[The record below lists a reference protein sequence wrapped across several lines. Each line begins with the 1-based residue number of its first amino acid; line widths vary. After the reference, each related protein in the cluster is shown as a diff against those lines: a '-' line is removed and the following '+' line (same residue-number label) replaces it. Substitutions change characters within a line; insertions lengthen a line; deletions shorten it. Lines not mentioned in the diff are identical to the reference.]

1 MANVTLSYAEMKLV
15 TNASFILT
23 KNSIINKVYAL
34 FGELSNT
41 FKNIATQQYLPE
53 EVLYTSPKIYRGENY
68 EGLPWVMLDYPRYFK
83 NEDFF
88 AIRVFFWWGNFFS
101 ITLQLKGK
109 YKTTFQN
116 SFSNIG
122 NDDWFLCL
130 NENEWQHHF
139 REDNYKPLALVSE
152 IELNNLSFIKL
163 AKKIPLTEWNNA
175 EDFFLIYFKQLV
187 KLTSQSVK

>member
-15 TNASFILT
+15 ANASFILT

-34 FGELSNT
+34 FGELSNA

>member
-116 SFSNIG
+116 SFSNIV
-122 NDDWFLCL
+122 NDNWFLCL

-139 REDNYKPLALVSE
+139 REDNYKPLVLVSE
-152 IELNNLSFIKL
+152 TELNNLSFIKL

>member
-109 YKTTFQN
+109 YKTIFQN
-116 SFSNIG
+116 SFSNIA

>member
-34 FGELSNT
+34 FGELSNA
-41 FKNIATQQYLPE
+41 FKNIAAQQYLPE

-175 EDFFLIYFKQLV
+175 EDFFVIYFKQLV